1 MTMSIPE
8 IERTLGQLR
17 LSGARD
23 TLQTRLQQALVSQM
37 PPAELLAVL
46 LQDELDHR
54 HSRQIDKRYKAL
66 RVASRVGRC

>member
-37 PPAELLAVL
+37 PPAEMLAVL

-54 HSRQIDKRYKAL
+54 KRPAN
-66 RVASRVGRC
+66 SS